1 MPRVRKPKTESKDA
15 PKTESA
21 VASEVVV
28 EGLAVVVSLE
38 DKKAKKAKKAKST
51 KSADNKLAEFYKKYS
66 HVVKDSVREVAKGEE
81 IERGDLLP
89 PLVSKGKLCTV
100 ECVDCQTTFEV
111 NLQDAFQS
119 KRCPKC
125 KRAASKDRR
134 SNRRKARA
142 SKAS

>member
-1 MPRVRKPKTESKDA
+1 MPRVRKPKSK
-15 PKTESA
+15 KTDSA

-28 EGLAVVVSLE
+28 DGLAEVVDLNE
-38 DKKAKKAKKAKST
+38 KKKAKKAKKAKS
-51 KSADNKLAEFYKKYS
+51 KSAENKLAEFYKKYS
-66 HVVKDSVREVAKGEE
+66 HVVDGSVRDVAKGEE
-81 IERGDLLP
+81 VDRGELLP

-100 ECVDCQTTFEV
+100 ECTGCQVTFEV

-125 KRAASKDRR
+125 KRAAAKERR